1 MPYSCNLPC
10 ALLFHSQGVIN
21 ETAIMLTGFGPMG
34 RFGHS
39 IINLGDVNGD
49 NLAGEN
55 YFEINCYSN

>member
-1 MPYSCNLPC
+1 
-10 ALLFHSQGVIN
+10 
-21 ETAIMLTGFGPMG
+21 MLTGFGPMG